1 MTSPTLAASI
11 RKPRRRKAGL
21 SSTDVEAVMGD
32 DTTRGG
38 VHRLS
43 LYSRED
49 PFTRVPN
56 LSVRDSRL
64 DLKARGLLLIM
75 LSKPDGWRFS
85 EARLAAD
92 AGVGRDALR
101 TAMGTLIDAGYVVRY
116 REGSPPVSRT
126 VVYDVPPEHRGASY
140 DLTPAGDADVPA
152 EAPKSP
158 SPAPKEPEGAVDP
171 DDGFEGFWAAY
182 PRHRRTRQRGGG
194 GSRAESERLWKRMTS
209 DEREEA
215 VAAAARYAA
224 YVRQPD
230 AEFPAHAV
238 TWLRQRRW
246 EDWHEAVRGDTP
258 DGPDRRDGLRGV
270 M

>member
-1 MTSPTLAASI
+1 
-11 RKPRRRKAGL
+11 
-21 SSTDVEAVMGD
+21 MGD

-43 LYSRED
+43 LYGRED

-56 LSVRDSRL
+56 VAVADSRL

-85 EARLAAD
+85 ESRLAKD

-101 TAMGTLIDAGYVVRY
+101 TAMATLIDAGYVERH
-116 REGSPPVSRT
+116 REGNPPVVRT
-126 VVYDVPPEHRGASY
+126 LVFDVPPEHRNAQFRLEESA
-140 DLTPAGDADVPA
+140 TVA
-152 EAPKSP
+152 
-158 SPAPKEPEGAVDP
+158 PAPSAETAKEAASLTLAQEVASDRRVEES
-171 DDGFEGFWAAY
+171 FKRFWDTY
-182 PRHRRTRQRGGG
+182 PRHRRTRQPGGG
-194 GSRAESERLWKRMTS
+194 GSRAESLRLWKRMTAE
-209 DEREEA
+209 ERDA
-215 VAAAARYAA
+215 ATGAAARYAA
-224 YVRQPD
+224 YVGQPD
-230 AEFPAHAV
+230 AEFPAHAT